1 MQLKKSYM
9 NRNNII
15 SENFLKDFLTLWKT
29 GKFRA
34 LQRMTKDRASMKALK
49 DLNDAAA
56 ALDKLGQKRYG
67 RNYKRN
73 RYKLSDFF
81 LS

>member
-1 MQLKKSYM
+1 MQPKKSYM
-9 NRNNII
+9 NSKNIL
-15 SENFLKDFLTLWKT
+15 SEGFLKDFFTLWKT

-34 LQRMTKDRASMKALK
+34 LQRATKDRKVMKALK

-56 ALDKLGQKRYG
+56 VLDKLGQERYG
-67 RNYKRN
+67 KRYKRN

-81 LS
+81 L